1 MQTTARRRIYF
12 EIVILLFY
20 IAIHTI
26 LAPLCTPKPKTRRRN
41 ILRFCTPVH
50 LVIGFCGYLFVL
62 ILNPNLL
69 FILYSKQATTMA
81 TTTPLNK
88 IEQDSNSNGKPSTDM
103 IKQITLKE
111 LNPHVI
117 CVLCRGYFID
127 PATMVECLHSCK

>member
-1 MQTTARRRIYF
+1 MKLKNF
-12 EIVILLFY
+12 FGPIVQAQAKNQATKH
-20 IAIHTI
+20 IAVLYTSAYY
-26 LAPLCTPKPKTRRRN
+26 L
-41 ILRFCTPVH
+41 
-50 LVIGFCGYLFVL
+50 LVIGFCGYIFVL
-62 ILNPNLL
+62 ILNPI
-69 FILYSKQATTMA
+69 FFSSKQATTMA

-88 IEQDSNSNGKPSTDM
+88 IEQDSNSNGKSSTDM

>member
-1 MQTTARRRIYF
+1 MQAQ
-12 EIVILLFY
+12 
-20 IAIHTI
+20 A
-26 LAPLCTPKPKTRRRN
+26 KTRRRN
-41 ILRFCTPVH
+41 ILRFCTQAALSSYWILRLH
-50 LVIGFCGYLFVL
+50 FCFDFEPY
-62 ILNPNLL
+62 ISIQLNIFF
-69 FILYSKQATTMA
+69 FISKQATTMA

>member
-1 MQTTARRRIYF
+1 MSTFQFIS
-12 EIVILLFY
+12 IHVLLCLY
-20 IAIHTI
+20 S
-26 LAPLCTPKPKTRRRN
+26 PSRKPGDETYCGFVHQQPSLSSYW
-41 ILRFCTPVH
+41 ILRLHFCFDFEPY
-50 LVIGFCGYLFVL
+50 IS
-62 ILNPNLL
+62 IQLNI
-69 FILYSKQATTMA
+69 FFLYSKQATTMA